1 VSERARRREGKRE
14 RAQEKEA
21 NPDRKAKERASD
33 ERSGSGPDVDVAKT
47 SEQILDEEV
56 WHGLEEL
63 RRPAPGLLISG
74 LSAGLDIGFS
84 AFFMGVVL
92 TTLDADASALLTRAL
107 TGGAYAIGFIFV
119 VLGRSALFTEHTALA
134 VFPVLR
140 GSASLAELGR
150 LWFLVYV
157 SNLVGA
163 ALFAAFAVV
172 LGPRLGVV
180 EPWAF
185 VQIASHL
192 VDHEPFTILLSAT
205 AAGWLIGLL
214 SWLVAASQET
224 LARVVVV
231 ALITFAI
238 GFAGLHH
245 SIVGSVE
252 VLTGVFSG
260 EELGARHF
268 AYFLGWTTLGNIV
281 GGVALVAILKYGH
294 AVRSPI
300 AS

>member
-1 VSERARRREGKRE
+1 MIERQRERGERARGDRSETS
-14 RAQEKEA
+14 
-21 NPDRKAKERASD
+21 PDL
-33 ERSGSGPDVDVAKT
+33 DVAKT
-47 SEQILDEEV
+47 SGQILDEEV
-56 WHGLEEL
+56 SHGLEEL

-92 TTLDADASALLTRAL
+92 TLLDPNASMLLTRAL
-107 TGGAYAIGFIFV
+107 LGIAYSIGFLFV

-150 LWFLVYV
+150 LWILVYV

-163 ALFAAFAVV
+163 TLFAVFAVA
-172 LGPRLGVV
+172 LGPRLGAV

-185 VQIASHL
+185 VEIASDL
-192 VDHEPFTILLSAT
+192 LDHDPFTILLSAI

-231 ALITFAI
+231 GIITFAI

-252 VLTGVFSG
+252 VLTGVFSSA
-260 EELGARHF
+260 ELGLRDF
-268 AYFLGWTTLGNIV
+268 GYFLGWTTLGNIV
-281 GGVALVAILKYGH
+281 GGVALVAVLKYGQ
-294 AVRSPI
+294 ATRSPT
-300 AS
+300 SS